1 MNLRWLQVIYLVFRA
16 FKQYNDRKEEED
28 KAARE
33 FELKIKLLAKI
44 LSCVFMIL
52 SFLSIIFI
60 IIRNRRKK
68 LLPES
73 KQCKQ
78 LQELQNEEEDKTT
91 CEIIP

>member
-16 FKQYNDRKEEED
+16 FKQYKDRKEEED

-73 KQCKQ
+73 KQYKQ

>member
-1 MNLRWLQVIYLVFRA
+1 
-16 FKQYNDRKEEED
+16 
-28 KAARE
+28 
-33 FELKIKLLAKI
+33 
-44 LSCVFMIL
+44 MIL

>member
-16 FKQYNDRKEEED
+16 FKQYKDRKEEED

-78 LQELQNEEEDKTT
+78 PQELQNEEEDKTT